1 MSEVLQCPDCGV
13 DRAMEEEAM
22 EEETIW
28 GARGWRC
35 PECGHV
41 WLPGRAVSR
50 DTGFEQAAH
59 RPRGARA
66 EDD

>member
-1 MSEVLQCPDCGV
+1 MAEMLQCPDCGTSRV
-13 DRAMEEEAM
+13 MEEEV
-22 EEETIW
+22 IW

-35 PECGHV
+35 PECNHV
-41 WLPGRAVSR
+41 WLPGRDVSR

-59 RPRGARA
+59 RPRGARS